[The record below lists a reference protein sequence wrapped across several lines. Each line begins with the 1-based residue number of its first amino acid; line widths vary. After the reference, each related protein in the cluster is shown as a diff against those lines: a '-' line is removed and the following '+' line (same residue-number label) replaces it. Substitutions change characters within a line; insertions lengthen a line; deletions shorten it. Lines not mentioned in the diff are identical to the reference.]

1 MFIHS
6 INGTQGYFKLYPS
19 CLYQYRQQHKEH
31 NSKQLAVLHFCNSY
45 NCCPSLASWYQQQWQ
60 VLLSN
65 TVHWLW
71 LSSGYLQHDL
81 SLIRVSA
88 KQTFHNNINNLQSL
102 LRVTGDTALEEKQR
116 EEWNL
121 EGLRGKKKPR
131 SKNCLCLSLA
141 DAESKTSVAL
151 WKATESTGLVTMTVT
166 MKEKIILKKHQ
177 KHRRYHSLK
186 AALSWTNFFEPSCRS
201 IQLYTALSTNYYQSQ
216 LRCFKPTLY
225 REAILPIFS
234 TDHSLNFLM
243 YLIRTL
249 LLLLSKGI
257 L

>member
-45 NCCPSLASWYQQQWQ
+45 NCCPSFASWYQQQWQ

-65 TVHWLW
+65 TVHRLW

-81 SLIRVSA
+81 SLIPVSA

-151 WKATESTGLVTMTVT
+151 WKAIESTGLVTMTVT
-166 MKEKIILKKHQ
+166 MKEKTRLCWRNIKNTGDTTLSKLLFPEQI
-177 KHRRYHSLK
+177 SLNL
-186 AALSWTNFFEPSCRS
+186 AADLFSS
-201 IQLYTALSTNYYQSQ
+201 IQLLVLTTTKVN
-216 LRCFKPTLY
+216 
-225 REAILPIFS
+225 
-234 TDHSLNFLM
+234 
-243 YLIRTL
+243 
-249 LLLLSKGI
+249 
-257 L
+257 